1 MAQLVERKTPFGL
14 LFLDID
20 RFKSINDQLGHE
32 VGDIVLA
39 RIAKYIQNGI
49 RSNDFCGRYGGE
61 EFIIVVHGADEL
73 LTSKVA
79 ERHRRAISKLTFE
92 PKGPKHPVTVSV
104 GVAAYDPEQNDDVNV
119 VVRRAD
125 RALYRAKNT
134 GRNRVV
140 VASELPVTHSLLPP
154 SPSKDASIRLQP
166 PASEDYAQ
174 VEAALLH
181 ALDTGRAALPVLPE
195 IATRALRLASDPNTD
210 LRAFSALVDRD
221 PHIAARFLS
230 IANSV
235 IYSRGIKTTTTNAA
249 VVRVGLLGARD
260 IIFQVVYSTSTLGL
274 PRYQEAVG
282 ASFHRSVRAA
292 VAARQAARLLGER
305 FPYAYLAGL
314 LHDIG
319 EARIYRTLAE
329 MPKLPSDAIAAELVE
344 RHHCRAG
351 ADLADVWNL
360 PEEIVHACGHHHE
373 IDDQSVAV
381 RLVRLAD
388 AVVQHLET
396 PEDERPEDWFVP
408 FGLEEEKARK
418 LVEAVE
424 RADVVSAAAQEEPE
438 PHATPRP

>member
-1 MAQLVERKTPFGL
+1 MMGVVAASLRRFRDARSDVRSVPRISSLPPEPDGPPRLLAIVPTEPIHQSLEAFLRTSGYYVQFAPSITDFWTSIAKAPPDLVLIPEGSAELSAVEVCGELRMRRSTRHLPLVVLMPEGDNEDVVVRALRAGADDCVSLQRPAEMGARIAVQLRNNRYRQMLRQVRSERDVLKVAASVDPLTRIPNRRALDREMAQLVERKTPFGL

-154 SPSKDASIRLQP
+154 QPVEGRFDSPA
-166 PASEDYAQ
+166 
-174 VEAALLH
+174 
-181 ALDTGRAALPVLPE
+181 
-195 IATRALRLASDPNTD
+195 ATRIRGLCAGGGGAVACSGHGTGSASGVA
-210 LRAFSALVDRD
+210 RDRD
-221 PHIAARFLS
+221 P
-230 IANSV
+230 
-235 IYSRGIKTTTTNAA
+235 
-249 VVRVGLLGARD
+249 
-260 IIFQVVYSTSTLGL
+260 
-274 PRYQEAVG
+274 
-282 ASFHRSVRAA
+282 
-292 VAARQAARLLGER
+292 
-305 FPYAYLAGL
+305 
-314 LHDIG
+314 
-319 EARIYRTLAE
+319 
-329 MPKLPSDAIAAELVE
+329 
-344 RHHCRAG
+344 
-351 ADLADVWNL
+351 
-360 PEEIVHACGHHHE
+360 
-373 IDDQSVAV
+373 
-381 RLVRLAD
+381 
-388 AVVQHLET
+388 
-396 PEDERPEDWFVP
+396 
-408 FGLEEEKARK
+408 
-418 LVEAVE
+418 
-424 RADVVSAAAQEEPE
+424 SAAAGKRSQYGL
-438 PHATPRP
+438 AGVFGVGRP